1 MEDVIVLFIVKE
13 YFEKLM
19 MENLINILVNLLGMC
34 DNFFVLIEC
43 MDIFCC
49 FDEEYLDYLEDYV
62 FLDDWEWG
70 IIILYVLIFIVGFF
84 GNVLVCFV
92 VWRNRFM

>member
-70 IIILYVLIFIVGFF
+70 III
-84 GNVLVCFV
+84 VCFNFYSGIFWKCISLFCGV
-92 VWRNRFM
+92 EK